1 LQLLYALAMRP
12 LGEPGCEN
20 QGGVF
25 MVSKVIGR
33 LALAGVAAALL
44 AASPAAAVTILFSF
58 SSDTNDPAVSN
69 GVAGTVSG
77 RIIGLVDNSTSAATS
92 LFIDSFSVG
101 GFGGVPVDAVTW
113 ALQYANSFTLVNGVV
128 TDARFHAATFN
139 PLAPELLYINVP
151 LGMPRGNTNYASVGA
166 GNAISIW
173 NNNGLQGVSFAAV
186 PEPASWALLIT
197 GFGLTG
203 ASLRRRRVA
212 AIA

>member
-1 LQLLYALAMRP
+1 
-12 LGEPGCEN
+12 
-20 QGGVF
+20 
-25 MVSKVIGR
+25 MVTTTIGR
-33 LALAGVAAALL
+33 LALAGVAAAML

-58 SSDTNDPAVSN
+58 STDTSDPSVSN

-101 GFGGVPVDAVTW
+101 GFGGVPIDVLTW
-113 ALQYANSFTLVNGVV
+113 GNQLANSFTLVNGVV
-128 TDARFHAATFN
+128 TAARFHATNLN
-139 PLAPELLYINVP
+139 PFAPELLYINVP

-166 GNAISIW
+166 GNFISIW
-173 NNNGLQGVSFAAV
+173 NNKGLQGVTFAAV

-203 ASLRRRRVA
+203 AAMRRRRAVT
-212 AIA
+212 IA